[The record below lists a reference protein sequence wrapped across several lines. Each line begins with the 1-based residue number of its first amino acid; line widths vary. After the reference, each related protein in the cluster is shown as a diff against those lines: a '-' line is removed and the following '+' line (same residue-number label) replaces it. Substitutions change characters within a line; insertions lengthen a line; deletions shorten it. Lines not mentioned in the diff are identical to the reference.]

1 MESDRPTEIKS
12 TKSKMLKPTENN
24 FKITEND
31 STKFGI
37 LMLENRAKDS
47 CIILNIDKKKCLE
60 VNTQRELV
68 LAEYQKENYIDEF
81 GNLEKC
87 VFGKVP
93 ERRQGMGLQGS
104 ESVRDST
111 RVNIG
116 VNIGVKNESGQR
128 KGMVQIEVG
137 DGAMMMCES
146 VLLKDTNSGIGM
158 GVLSAVNLEECTVG
172 VVIVNP

>member
-1 MESDRPTEIKS
+1 MGELGNNPELVNSKNYKKIYKKDGFNFPRHHFVGNCARDKNEIYSGKAQCHPALDTIIREEITYPGTTPLHREISKVDVVGWVFGGTVRENCEKISMESDRPTEIKS

-68 LAEYQKENYIDEF
+68 LAEY
-81 GNLEKC
+81 
-87 VFGKVP
+87 
-93 ERRQGMGLQGS
+93 
-104 ESVRDST
+104 
-111 RVNIG
+111 
-116 VNIGVKNESGQR
+116 
-128 KGMVQIEVG
+128 
-137 DGAMMMCES
+137 
-146 VLLKDTNSGIGM
+146 
-158 GVLSAVNLEECTVG
+158 
-172 VVIVNP
+172 